1 MTSDLSLFHRLWRL
15 LPVERRRRALAR
27 ITAALA
33 PKATWPAPVCDGR
46 VVVAGEIG
54 RGSGLGEGARLLLRG
69 LQAHHVPV
77 EAVEAGL
84 LAPRPIMAKVPFL
97 AEKQAALLLHVN
109 SPQTPAA
116 LLRLGRKAVRGR
128 RIVGYWVWEL
138 PKLPEEW
145 RAGLESVH
153 EIWTPSRF
161 SARALEELA
170 PGRVRV
176 VPYPLVDA
184 QPQPSALTRQDFGL
198 PEQAVVVLTSFSLAS
213 SFARKNPLAAIAAF
227 RQAFGERPD
236 RVLVMKVSNATHYPD
251 DMQRLQ
257 AATQGAANI
266 RFETRTLPMPDVHA
280 LTRCADIVLSLHR
293 SEGLGLVPAEAMLL
307 EKPVVATDW
316 SATAEFLDASC
327 GVPVPYTLV
336 SAQDERGVY
345 QVAGAQWAEANVGAA
360 AQALH
365 RLAEDAPLRRRLGMN
380 ARQTVLKA
388 FGAAPLLNAVAR
400 LGHGKGNGE

>member
-1 MTSDLSLFHRLWRL
+1 MTSDLHLFHRLWRL
-15 LPVERRRRALAR
+15 LPVESRRRALAGM
-27 ITAALA
+27 TAKLA
-33 PKATWPAPVCDGR
+33 PKATWPAPACDGR
-46 VVVAGEIG
+46 MLVAGEIG

-69 LQAHHVPV
+69 LQAHHVPT

-84 LAPRPIMAKVPFL
+84 LAPRPVAAQVPFL

-109 SPQTPAA
+109 SPQTPTA

-138 PKLPEEW
+138 PKVPEEW
-145 RAGLESVH
+145 RAGLRSVH
-153 EIWTPSRF
+153 EIWTPSHF

-184 QPQPSALTRQDFGL
+184 QPQPSALTRHDFGW
-198 PEQAVVVLTSFSLAS
+198 PEHAVVVLTSFSLAS

-280 LTRCADIVLSLHR
+280 MTRCADIVLSLHR

-327 GVPVPYTLV
+327 GMPVPYTLV
-336 SAQDERGVY
+336 PARDERGVY
-345 QVAGAQWAEANVGAA
+345 QVVGAQWADADVGAA

-365 RLAEDAPLRRRLGMN
+365 RLADDEILRRKLGTA

-388 FGAAPLLNAVAR
+388 FGARPLLDAVAG
-400 LGHGKGNGE
+400 LTQKKDNN